1 MKIYY
6 NPNCSKCQASLEILN
21 DNKLKPDVINY
32 LDTPPTKEEL
42 SEILNLLG
50 MKAIEL
56 VRKGEVE
63 FKTTGLDKANLS
75 NDEVIE
81 IMINNPILIERPILI
96 HEDRAIIGR
105 PVEKVVDFI

>member
-6 NPNCSKCQASLEILN
+6 NPNCSKCRASLEILN
-21 DNKLKPDVINY
+21 DNELNPDVINY

-42 SEILNLLG
+42 TEILNLLG

-63 FKTTGLDKANLS
+63 FKTTGLDKADLS

-81 IMINNPILIERPILI
+81 IMINNPILIERPIII

>member
-1 MKIYY
+1 LKIYY
-6 NPNCSKCQASLEILN
+6 NPNCSKCRASLEILN
-21 DNKLKPDVINY
+21 DNELNPDVINY

-63 FKTTGLDKANLS
+63 FKTTGLDKADLS

-81 IMINNPILIERPILI
+81 IMINNPILIERPIII

>member
-1 MKIYY
+1 LKIYY
-6 NPNCSKCQASLEILN
+6 NPNCSKCRASLEILN
-21 DNKLKPDVINY
+21 DNELNPDVINY

-42 SEILNLLG
+42 TEILNLLG